1 MGCLN
6 VQYLHPSWTYLL
18 GPNSNCI
25 QYENDSTIDWTCK
38 INQKDT
44 CMKDLKRKPQLRNCQ
59 STNLVFNTGK
69 TKNKGERKKF
79 SKI

>member
-1 MGCLN
+1 
-6 VQYLHPSWTYLL
+6 
-18 GPNSNCI
+18 
-25 QYENDSTIDWTCK
+25 
-38 INQKDT
+38 
-44 CMKDLKRKPQLRNCQ
+44 MKDLKIKPQLRNCQ

>member
-1 MGCLN
+1 M
-6 VQYLHPSWTYLL
+6 
-18 GPNSNCI
+18 

-59 STNLVFNTGK
+59 SRLTLYLTLVK
-69 TKNKGERKKF
+69 QKLKNVRNF
-79 SKI
+79 SKT